1 MECLHVH
8 QIFRGMKVIYISHTL
23 YICVFFY
30 ICVYISIYVYMCVYI
45 YIHICIHICVC
56 IYIYILNVILYNIFS
71 ATVPWSQVWNFTL
84 VMPCWCSNSLGLG
97 MLACIVK
104 TCGLE
109 GPRRPWWHWWHFKQW
124 LERKRLGFPKAHN
137 GTSMNFLVHVN
148 LYNQTTLKENS

>member
-1 MECLHVH
+1 MYIRFLGAWKWF
-8 QIFRGMKVIYISHTL
+8 IFHIHYIYVYFSTYVYIYPYM
-23 YICVFFY
+23 YICVY
-30 ICVYISIYVYMCVYI
+30 IYISIYVYI
-45 YIHICIHICVC
+45 YVC
-56 IYIYILNVILYNIFS
+56 AYIYILNVILYNIFS